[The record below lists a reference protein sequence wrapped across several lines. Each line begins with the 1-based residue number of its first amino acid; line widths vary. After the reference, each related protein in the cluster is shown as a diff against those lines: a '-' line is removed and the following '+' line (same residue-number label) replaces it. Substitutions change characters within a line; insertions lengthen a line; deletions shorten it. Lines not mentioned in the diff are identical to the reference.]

1 MEILLGTGVLPHQ
14 LFGESINVKVL
25 PQYLECKNH
34 SKSFSYYLHMN
45 LTPTIL
51 FSAVEAS
58 SLAKKRKSY
67 ESDTYYIIFSL
78 GGFKS
83 S

>member
-51 FSAVEAS
+51 FSALEAS
-58 SLAKKRKSY
+58 SPAKKRKSHSNILLY
-67 ESDTYYIIFSL
+67 
-78 GGFKS
+78 
-83 S
+83 